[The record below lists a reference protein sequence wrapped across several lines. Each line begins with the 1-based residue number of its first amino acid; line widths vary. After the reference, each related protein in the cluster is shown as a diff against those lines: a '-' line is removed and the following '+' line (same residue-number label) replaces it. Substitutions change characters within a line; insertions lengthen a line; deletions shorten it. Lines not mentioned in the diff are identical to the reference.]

1 MSLFDFCKENSI
13 KVLTDEPM
21 KKRTTFK
28 VGGPA
33 RFFVTVETEE
43 ELRAVYLYCKE
54 NSVETLIIGAGSNL
68 LFCDEGFSGAVISLK
83 GEFSNASVKQDTVT
97 AGAGVMLS
105 RLCNIAKE
113 NSLSGLEFAFG
124 IPGTVGGAVFMN
136 AGAYGGEIKDVLV
149 SVKTMDKNGNIKTYL
164 KTQASLGYRTSIF
177 QDNGEIILSARFK
190 LLKGDTLDIETKM
203 NELLGR
209 RKEKQPLEYG
219 SAGSTFKRPL
229 GYFAAALIE
238 ECGLKGRSVGDAEV
252 SRKHSGFII
261 NKGNA
266 SASDVLELI
275 DIVKETVYKQKNV
288 NLECEVKIVGGRN

>member
-1 MSLFDFCKENSI
+1 MSLNEFCKENSI

-33 RFFVTVETEE
+33 RYFVTAENEE
-43 ELRAVYLYCKE
+43 QLRSVFLFCQKE
-54 NSVETLIIGAGSNL
+54 GIRTFIIGAGSNL
-68 LFCDEGFSGAVISLK
+68 LFCDDGFDGVVISLK
-83 GEFSNASVKQDTVT
+83 GEFSDASVKGETVT

-136 AGAYGGEIKDVLV
+136 AGAYGGEIKDVLR
-149 SVKTMDKNGNIKTYL
+149 SVKTMDKNGNIKTYQCEEAGL
-164 KTQASLGYRTSIF
+164 SYRNSVF
-177 QDNGEIILSARFK
+177 QQNGEIILSAEF
-190 LLKGDTLDIETKM
+190 LLIKGNKDKIEGRM
-203 NELLGR
+203 NELFGR

-219 SAGSTFKRPL
+219 SAGSTFKRPE

-238 ECGLKGRSVGDAEV
+238 ECGLKGKNVGDAEV

-266 SASDVLELI
+266 TASEVLELI
-275 DIVKETVYKQKNV
+275 DIVKETVYKEKNV
-288 NLECEVKIVGGRN
+288 ELQCEVKIVGGE